1 MPDKYDINKDGWNEW
16 AIYVLETL
24 KELKDQHVESDKIV
38 NKLVTS
44 IKVLETRMT
53 QRAALTGGLVGLA
66 SSTVVGMLIYF
77 ITRA

>member
-1 MPDKYDINKDGWNEW
+1 MTEQNNKDWNAW

-24 KELKDQHVESDKIV
+24 KELKEQHVESDKIV

-53 QRAALTGGLVGLA
+53 QRAAMTGGIVGLA
-66 SSTVVGMLIYF
+66 TSLIVGTLIYF
-77 ITRA
+77 ITRG

>member
-1 MPDKYDINKDGWNEW
+1 MTERNNKDWNEW

-24 KELKDQHVESDKIV
+24 KELKEQHVESDKIV

-53 QRAALTGGLVGLA
+53 QRAAMTGGLVGLA
-66 SSTVVGMLIYF
+66 TSLIVGMLIYF
-77 ITRA
+77 ITRT

>member
-1 MPDKYDINKDGWNEW
+1 MTDRNNKDWNEW

-24 KELKDQHVESDKIV
+24 KELKEQHVESDKIV

-53 QRAALTGGLVGLA
+53 QRAALSGGLVGLA
-66 SSTVVGMLIYF
+66 TSLVVGLLIYF
-77 ITRA
+77 ISRS